1 MPLDP
6 QAEELL
12 KKLADGRPELTAPP
26 GALSCFRPVEVCLNR
41 TPS

>member
-12 KKLADGRPELTAPP
+12 KKLAEGRPELTAP
-26 GALSCFRPVEVCLNR
+26 G
-41 TPS
+41 PSTVL